1 MAGNI
6 KGIIVEIGGDTSG
19 LQKALSKVN
28 SATSSLSKELKGV
41 NSLLKLDPSN
51 TELIAQKQTIL
62 TKNIEETSEK
72 LNLLKEIQ
80 KQADD
85 AIANGTKIADENY
98 RNLQR
103 EIISTQNKLKGLTDD
118 LEKFNKEI
126 NVQNSNWT
134 KAGKKLEE
142 YGNKI
147 NKVGDKIDNVGNK
160 LSVISAGAIAG
171 GTILTNTA
179 MGLEDAVAKYVSTTN
194 IAENETQKYKDVL
207 ESINNAGYGEGYED
221 IANSMS
227 AVKMQLKDIDAT
239 DLENITEKAIALRDL
254 FGYEVSESVRAVK
267 ALMDNFNISADEAF
281 NLLTEGKKQGLDFS
295 NELLDNVN
303 EYSVQFD
310 KLGLSAE
317 DMFNIFKVGA
327 DNGAFNLDKIGDAV
341 KEFSI
346 RAIDGSNTTIDG
358 FERIGLN
365 ADEMAKKFA
374 NGGETAKEAFIEVV
388 TRLGNMDDKVS
399 QSIAGVDLFGTMWE
413 DLGPTVISSFNKMD
427 NGISQSSDSM
437 QKSIDELYNTT
448 KKKAEKQLKRLQ
460 SLGADFGEEMLPVL
474 EDLIDMAEG
483 FIEKLEGMSDAE
495 KENIVKIGLLVAG
508 LGPFTKILGNA
519 TSLIGGAAKGIGTFS
534 QAIAVATNKTTSNVT
549 SVNNLAKAFGALTSP
564 MGIVLA
570 ATAGAVGIGLVL
582 SNEQYAYADSINES
596 TKKMN
601 EAIESQRQFRQ
612 AQDETL
618 NSTLTEADNVQKL
631 SDELQTLVDKNGKV
645 KEGYEG
651 RVNFILNELNGALGT
666 EYKLNGKVVDSYDE
680 IIKSIDDLIQ
690 KKRIN
695 AILENEEVK
704 YNEAM
709 DKKTDAYNDMIAK
722 EEELATAKQK
732 VIDAQK
738 LVDDFDYSKGNASLK
753 AYYDNQLELAKHM
766 QSEAENNLNNSKNLY
781 HTYLDDI
788 ATYQNDYEIAM
799 SGSTEKINE
808 LINSKTYTYQQSS
821 NDIGEV
827 INHNIQQVQYEVE
840 QYKLAREEDL
850 RNQDETNAQKN
861 QKQIEAGEKQL
872 ETLAQQLT
880 NMTSTTE
887 ELTPQQLEAW
897 KNLASNSYSIYSEY
911 VSKLAPEMQ
920 KKIQEATGVVIA
932 NTPEFAEQAGKMGK
946 KVTSEFDKNG
956 QAKEEALKT
965 LQGYYEGL
973 NDKEKNELLKKT
985 VGKKADEV
993 AKQFEKGDY
1002 ETSGKNV
1009 LAGIYNGLNNRT
1021 LGQSLIN
1028 KAAGIA
1034 RSIANQFNI
1043 QWDEHSPSKLME
1055 QKAEYLLEPI
1065 GTVFSKRER
1074 NLIKEAQNLAKNIV
1088 KGFDSS
1094 FILNDKLFT
1103 PNVKTMNA
1111 LNANVIDKTRTI
1123 FTTPTLNI
1131 YTQGEVNIRK
1141 IADEVNRIFG
1151 SQY

>member
-1 MAGNI
+1 MAGTI

-19 LQKALSKVN
+19 LQNALSKVN
-28 SATSSLSKELKGV
+28 SATSSLSKELRGV
-41 NSLLKLDPSN
+41 NSLLKLDTSG
-51 TELIAQKQTIL
+51 TELASQKQEIL
-62 TKNIEETSEK
+62 KKSIEETSEK
-72 LNLLKEIQ
+72 LKILKETQ
-80 KQADD
+80 QRADD
-85 AIANGTKIADENY
+85 AIASGTKISDENY

-103 EIISTQNKLKGLTDD
+103 EIINTENKLKD
-118 LEKFNKEI
+118 LQ
-126 NVQNSNWT
+126 VQASKWT
-134 KAGKKLEE
+134 TAGKAIEE
-142 YGNKI
+142 IGTKI
-147 NKVGDKIDNVGNK
+147 ENVGSKVDSLGNK
-160 LSVISAGAIAG
+160 LTTRVTAPLIALGVVGVQSAAKQEAAMQQVDKIYGDAADTIKNFAENTAISFNMSTSDAYKYAQIYGNLIQSITDDQAENAQYTQQLLEASSVIASATGRTMEDVMDRIRSGLLGNTEAIEDLGVNVNVAMIESTDSFKKFAG
-171 GTILTNTA
+171 DKSWKQLDFQTQQQIRLFAILEQTTKKYGDEVNKNTA
-179 MGLEDAVAKYVSTTN
+179 SDIQKLTAK
-194 IAENETQKYKDVL
+194 
-207 ESINNAGYGEGYED
+207 
-221 IANSMS
+221 
-227 AVKMQLKDIDAT
+227 
-239 DLENITEKAIALRDL
+239 
-254 FGYEVSESVRAVK
+254 
-267 ALMDNFNISADEAF
+267 
-281 NLLTEGKKQGLDFS
+281 FS
-295 NELLDNVN
+295 NLTSKLSKKLLPIADKLIDKADD
-303 EYSVQFD
+303 FLD
-310 KLGLSAE
+310 KLGDLTDE
-317 DMFNIFKVGA
+317 EMDNI
-327 DNGAFNLDKIGDAV
+327 IQ
-341 KEFSI
+341 
-346 RAIDGSNTTIDG
+346 
-358 FERIGLN
+358 IGLMV
-365 ADEMAKKFA
+365 AA
-374 NGGETAKEAFIEVV
+374 
-388 TRLGNMDDKVS
+388 
-399 QSIAGVDLFGTMWE
+399 AGPL
-413 DLGPTVISSFNKMD
+413 
-427 NGISQSSDSM
+427 
-437 QKSIDELYNTT
+437 
-448 KKKAEKQLKRLQ
+448 
-460 SLGADFGEEMLPVL
+460 
-474 EDLIDMAEG
+474 
-483 FIEKLEGMSDAE
+483 
-495 KENIVKIGLLVAG
+495 VKITGTL
-508 LGPFTKILGNA
+508 TK
-519 TSLIGGAAKGIGTFS
+519 TIGSTAKGIGIFS

-549 SVNNLAKAFGALTSP
+549 SVNNLAKAFTALTSP
-564 MGIVLA
+564 MGLVLA
-570 ATAGAVGIGLVL
+570 ATAGAVGVGLVL
-582 SNEQYAYADSINES
+582 SKEQYAYADAINES

-601 EAIESQRQFRQ
+601 ESIETNAQFRQ

-618 NSTLTEADNVQKL
+618 NSTLTEADNVKRL

-651 RVNFILNELNGALGT
+651 RVNFILNELNEALGT

-680 IIKSIDDLIQ
+680 IVKSIDDLIQ

-695 AILENEEVK
+695 AILENEEAK
-704 YNEAM
+704 YNEAL
-709 DKKTDAYNDMIAK
+709 DNKANAYNDMIAK

-738 LVDDFDYSKGNASLK
+738 LVDNFDYSKGNASLK
-753 AYYDNQLELAKHM
+753 AYYDNQLKLAKHM

-788 ATYQNDYEIAM
+788 ATYQNDYEIAI

-887 ELTPQQLEAW
+887 ELTPQQIEAW
-897 KNLASNSYSIYSEY
+897 KNLAVNSYSIYSEY
-911 VSKLAPEMQ
+911 VSKLAPKMQ
-920 KKIQEATGVVIA
+920 EKIQEATGVVIA
-932 NTPEFAEQAGKMGK
+932 NTPEFAEEAGKMGK
-946 KVTSEFDKNG
+946 RVASEFDKNG

-1043 QWDEHSPSKLME
+1043 QWDEHSPSKLMK
-1055 QKAEYLLEPI
+1055 QKTEYLLQPI

-1103 PNVKTMNA
+1103 TSAKA
-1111 LNANVIDKTRTI
+1111 LNTLNNSVIDKTRNI

>member
-1 MAGNI
+1 MAGTI

-19 LQKALSKVN
+19 LQKALKNVN
-28 SATSSLSKELKGV
+28 SATSSLTKELRGV
-41 NSLLKLDPSN
+41 NSLLKLDPTN
-51 TELIAQKQTIL
+51 TELVTQKQKIL
-62 TKNIEETSEK
+62 AQNIEETSEK
-72 LNLLKEIQ
+72 LKLLKETQQ
-80 KQADD
+80 KADE
-85 AIANGTKIADENY
+85 AIANGTEISDANY

-103 EIISTQNKLKGLTDD
+103 EIINTENKLKD
-118 LEKFNKEI
+118 LKVEA
-126 NVQNSNWT
+126 SNWT
-134 KAGKKLEE
+134 TAGRAIEE
-142 YGNKI
+142 YGTKIQNLGNKI
-147 NKVGDKIDNVGNK
+147 DSIGNK
-160 LSVISAGAIAG
+160 LTTRLTLPLVALGVAGVQSAASQEAAMQQVELIYGDASDAIKNFAENTAISYNMSTQDAYKYSQIYGNLIQSITDDEEENALYTQQLLKASSVIASATGRTMEDVMDRIRSGLLGNTEAIEDLGVNVNVAMLESTDSFKKFAG
-171 GTILTNTA
+171 DKSWKQLDFQTQQQIRLFAILEQTTKKYGKEVNKNTA
-179 MGLEDAVAKYVSTTN
+179 SDIQKLTAKFKNLTGELSKKLLP
-194 IAENETQKYKDVL
+194 IA
-207 ESINNAGYGEGYED
+207 
-221 IANSMS
+221 
-227 AVKMQLKDIDAT
+227 
-239 DLENITEKAIALRDL
+239 
-254 FGYEVSESVRAVK
+254 
-267 ALMDNFNISADEAF
+267 
-281 NLLTEGKKQGLDFS
+281 
-295 NELLDNVN
+295 
-303 EYSVQFD
+303 D
-310 KLGLSAE
+310 KLI
-317 DMFNIFKVGA
+317 DKA
-327 DNGAFNLDKIGDAV
+327 DKFLDKIGDL
-341 KEFSI
+341 
-346 RAIDGSNTTIDG
+346 T
-358 FERIGLN
+358 
-365 ADEMAKKFA
+365 DE
-374 NGGETAKEAFIEVV
+374 E
-388 TRLGNMDDKVS
+388 
-399 QSIAGVDLFGTMWE
+399 Q
-413 DLGPTVISSFNKMD
+413 
-427 NGISQSSDSM
+427 
-437 QKSIDELYNTT
+437 
-448 KKKAEKQLKRLQ
+448 
-460 SLGADFGEEMLPVL
+460 
-474 EDLIDMAEG
+474 
-483 FIEKLEGMSDAE
+483 
-495 KENIVKIGLLVAG
+495 ENIIKTGIMVAAAGPLV
-508 LGPFTKILGNA
+508 KILG
-519 TSLIGGAAKGIGTFS
+519 TTTKVIGGTAKGIGIFS

-695 AILENEEVK
+695 AILENEEAK

-722 EEELATAKQK
+722 EEELATAKQR

-753 AYYDNQLELAKHM
+753 AYYDNQLGLAKHM

-932 NTPEFAEQAGKMGK
+932 NTPEFAKQAGIMGE
-946 KVTSEFDKNG
+946 KVVAEFDKNTE
-956 QAKEEALKT
+956 AKKEALDT

-985 VGKKADEV
+985 VGDKAEEV

-1009 LAGIYNGLNNRT
+1009 LEGIYDGLNNRT
-1021 LGQSLIN
+1021 LGQTLIN

-1043 QWDEHSPSKLME
+1043 QWDEHSPSKLM
-1055 QKAEYLLEPI
+1055 KKKTEYLLEPI
-1065 GTVFSKRER
+1065 GTVFSSRER
-1074 NLIKEAQNLAKNIV
+1074 ELINNAKNLAQNIVGGFSNSFKFNKMTLPISNI
-1088 KGFDSS
+1088 KSA
-1094 FILNDKLFT
+1094 
-1103 PNVKTMNA
+1103 NA
-1111 LNANVIDKTRTI
+1111 LNSNILKESKNI
-1123 FTTPTLNI
+1123 FTTPQIVFNVQELDEAKLEQCFNYI
-1131 YTQGEVNIRK
+1131 NRKFGTQ
-1141 IADEVNRIFG
+1141 
-1151 SQY
+1151 Y